1 MSLASNRQ
9 FTVPDIV
16 ARINGHSPKVARKKT
31 VLRSSSKNLSKIILD
46 NGVFRKL
53 TKTKTSQ
60 EEVQGILN
68 QINALIPAQLVATIP
83 LWPEYVGL
91 RRPEF
96 QDLGLREQI
105 ENLADPSDWT
115 KVVTDGLDRLVGSY
129 RALDCLSPQ
138 SLESAATEFLKNRVS
153 SRIQEARDL
162 ARDIIHFEGQNI
174 SFETLSEEL
183 GLFYAVDEMF
193 FNIRF
198 LPVAHWDCLNFAV
211 DDLKLVLKEYHHLPI
226 YRFADSLLH
235 YLKRTHEEDPDPSR
249 PKALKTIRK
258 SLEGLKPLEESESS
272 DCMFLWSAVQG
283 LGTKDGI
290 EPTTVITF
298 DGGAVRRLPLLID
311 LLAAKFREESVLSL
325 LRAEDLLK
333 PGRIILLDDKTG
345 AEKGSKNPIGSRIEQ
360 YINEILLKAENW

>member
-1 MSLASNRQ
+1 M
-9 FTVPDIV
+9 V
-16 ARINGHSPKVARKKT
+16 
-31 VLRSSSKNLSKIILD
+31 
-46 NGVFRKL
+46 
-53 TKTKTSQ
+53 
-60 EEVQGILN
+60 
-68 QINALIPAQLVATIP
+68 PAQLVATIP

-96 QDLGLREQI
+96 QDLGFRDQI
-105 ENLADPSDWT
+105 ENLSDPSDWT
-115 KVVTDGLDRLVGSY
+115 KVVTDGLDRLVESY
-129 RALDCLSPQ
+129 RALHCLSPK

-153 SRIQEARDL
+153 SSIQEARDL
-162 ARDIIHFEGQNI
+162 ARDVVHFEGQNI

-198 LPVAHWDCLNFAV
+198 LPVTHWDCLNFAV

-235 YLKRTHEEDPDPSR
+235 YLKRTHEADPDPSQ

-258 SLEGLKPLEESESS
+258 SIEGLKPLEESESS

-290 EPTTVITF
+290 ESATVITF
-298 DGGAVRRLPLLID
+298 DGGAVKRLPLLID

-325 LRAEDLLK
+325 LKAADLLK

-345 AEKGSKNPIGSRIEQ
+345 AERESKNPIGARIEQ
-360 YINEILLKAENW
+360 YIEEILVQAENW